1 MVRAAFDGVER
12 AGDPGVGSLETAR
25 KERDLISER
34 SPAQQRQVLS
44 PSRKRLTL
52 VATILGSSIAI
63 LDGSVVSVALPSIQR
78 SLGGGLAGQQW
89 VSNAYLLTLGSLILL
104 GGSLGDI
111 FGERRVFALG
121 VAGFG
126 VCSLLCA
133 VAPTIGLL
141 VAFRALQ
148 GVAGALLTP
157 SSLAVIVATFPQRE
171 RGPAIGTWTAWG
183 TIAGALGP
191 LVAGVI
197 LNVASWRWIFV
208 INLPLVAACLWLILK
223 AVPAASPAKTRRRVD
238 VVGAVLC
245 VLGLGGA
252 VFALIE
258 QPRLG
263 WSNPAVAG
271 SLIGG
276 VLLFSAFLVYESRA
290 SDPMLRLDLFKSR
303 NFAVGNVETLALY
316 GGLSALFFFLVLYL
330 QQVAGYTPLESGLAL
345 LPESLVMFALSS
357 RFGAL
362 ADRFGPRLFM
372 GGGPLVA
379 GAGMLLLLGF
389 GVRVHYLTEVL
400 PGILVFSLGLS
411 ITVAPLTAAIL
422 AGIDESE
429 AGIGSAVNNA
439 VARVAGLIAT
449 VAIGA
454 LVAAQFSSSLNNK
467 LAGRPLTPGGRAA
480 VAQAKALTFGRP
492 SVAGLPP
499 GEAAA
504 ITVATG
510 QSSLEAFRVG
520 VGVASGLVII
530 GGLIGAAG
538 IRNPRRVVRAS
549 QCSGGQLAGAPLDAA
564 GLHAP
569 QAA

>member
-1 MVRAAFDGVER
+1 
-12 AGDPGVGSLETAR
+12 
-25 KERDLISER
+25 
-34 SPAQQRQVLS
+34 
-44 PSRKRLTL
+44 LTL

-63 LDGSVVSVALPSIQR
+63 LDSSVVSVALPSIQR

-111 FGERRVFALG
+111 FGERRIFALG
-121 VAGFG
+121 VGGFG
-126 VCSLLCA
+126 LTSLLCA
-133 VAPTIGLL
+133 LAPTIGLL
-141 VAFRALQ
+141 VTFRALQ

-157 SSLAVIVATFPQRE
+157 SSLALIVSTFPERE

-191 LVAGVI
+191 LVAGGI
-197 LNVASWRWIFV
+197 LAVGSWRWIFV
-208 INLPLVAACLWLILK
+208 INLPLVVGCLWLIMK
-223 AVPAASPAKTRRRVD
+223 AVPKANPTATHRRVD
-238 VVGAVLC
+238 VVGALLG
-245 VLGLGGA
+245 VLGLGGT

-263 WSNPAVAG
+263 WSDPAVAG

-276 VLLFSAFLVYESRA
+276 VTLFAAFLVYEARA
-290 SDPMLRLDLFKSR
+290 PDPMLRLNLFKNR

-330 QQVAGYTPLESGLAL
+330 QQVAGYSPLKAGLAL
-345 LPESLVMFALSS
+345 LPESLIMFALSS

-362 ADRFGPRLFM
+362 ADRFGPRVFM
-372 GGGPLVA
+372 GGGPLIA
-379 GAGMLLLLGF
+379 GGGMLMLLLTV
-389 GVRVHYLTEVL
+389 GVHADYLTEVL
-400 PGILVFSLGLS
+400 PGILLFSLGLS

-422 AGIDESE
+422 AGIDQSE

-454 LVAAQFSSSLNNK
+454 IVAAQFSSSLDHH
-467 LAGRPLTPGGRAA
+467 LAGQPLTPRGHEA
-480 VAQAKALTFGRP
+480 VAEAKQLTLGRP
-492 SVAGLPP
+492 SVAGVPRR
-499 GEAAA
+499 EAVA
-504 ITVATG
+504 ITIDSG
-510 QSSLEAFRVG
+510 QSSLEAFRIG
-520 VGVASGLVII
+520 IGVASGLVVL

-538 IRNPRRVVRAS
+538 IRNPRRVVRAQ

-564 GLHAP
+564 GLHASV
-569 QAA
+569 

>member
-1 MVRAAFDGVER
+1 MTGSTSSLSADRGSAA
-12 AGDPGVGSLETAR
+12 S
-25 KERDLISER
+25 I
-34 SPAQQRQVLS
+34 
-44 PSRKRLTL
+44 KRLTL

-63 LDGSVVSVALPSIQR
+63 LDTSSVSVALPSIQR

-111 FGERRVFALG
+111 FGERRVFATG

-126 VCSLLCA
+126 ATSLLCA
-133 VAPTIGLL
+133 IAPSIGTLI
-141 VAFRALQ
+141 AFRALQ

-157 SSLAVIVATFPQRE
+157 SSLAVIIATFPQQE

-191 LVAGVI
+191 LVAGAI
-197 LNVASWRWIFV
+197 LNIASWRWIFV
-208 INLPLVAACLWLILK
+208 INLPLVTACLWLILK
-223 AVPAASPAKTRRRVD
+223 AVPAAKPGGPRRRVN
-238 VVGAVLC
+238 VIGAVLC
-245 VLGLGGA
+245 VLGLGGS

-263 WSNPAVAG
+263 WSSPAVSG
-271 SLIGG
+271 SLAAG
-276 VLLFSAFLVYESRA
+276 VLLFVAFLVYESRA

-316 GGLSALFFFLVLYL
+316 GGLSALFFFLTLYL
-330 QQVAGYTPLESGLAL
+330 QQVAGYSPLKSGLAL

-362 ADRFGPRLFM
+362 ADRLGPRWFM

-379 GAGMLLLLGF
+379 GGGMLMLLTV
-389 GVRVHYLTEVL
+389 GVHVDYLTEVL
-400 PGILVFSLGLS
+400 PAILLFSLGLS

-422 AGIDESE
+422 AGVSQEE
-429 AGIGSAVNNA
+429 AGIGSAINNA

-454 LVAAQFSSSLNNK
+454 LVAAQFSSSLDRH
-467 LAGRPLTPGGRAA
+467 LAGQPLTPRGHAA
-480 VAQAKALTFGRP
+480 VAEAKRLTLGRP
-492 SVAGLPP
+492 SVAGVPP
-499 GEAAA
+499 RQARA
-504 ITVATG
+504 IVTASDGASVD
-510 QSSLEAFRVG
+510 AFRLG
-520 VGVASGLVII
+520 VGVASALVIA

-538 IRNPRRVVRAS
+538 IRNPRRRVAAE
-549 QCSGGQLAGAPLDAA
+549 QCWGGQLAGAPLDAA
-564 GLHAP
+564 GLHTS

>member
-1 MVRAAFDGVER
+1 LTGASQGAAAVSS
-12 AGDPGVGSLETAR
+12 GSATQTV
-25 KERDLISER
+25 
-34 SPAQQRQVLS
+34 PA
-44 PSRKRLTL
+44 SRKRLTL

-63 LDGSVVSVALPSIQR
+63 LDSSVVSVALPSIQH

-121 VAGFG
+121 VGGFG
-126 VCSLLCA
+126 AASLLCA
-133 VAPTIGLL
+133 LAPSIELL
-141 VAFRALQ
+141 IAFRALQ
-148 GVAGALLTP
+148 GIAGALLTP
-157 SSLAVIVATFPQRE
+157 SSLAVIVATFPERE

-191 LVAGVI
+191 LVAGLI

-208 INLPLVAACLWLILK
+208 INVPLVVACLWLIKK
-223 AVPAASPAKTRRRVD
+223 AVPQTTPTNTQRRVD
-238 VVGAVLC
+238 VIGAVLC

-263 WSNPAVAG
+263 WSNPAVSG

-276 VLLFSAFLVYESRA
+276 VLAFAAFLIYESRA

-330 QQVAGYTPLESGLAL
+330 QQVAGYSPLKSGLAL
-345 LPESLVMFALSS
+345 LPESLIMFALSG

-362 ADRFGPRLFM
+362 ADRLGPRLFM
-372 GGGPLVA
+372 GGGPLIA
-379 GAGMLLLLGF
+379 GAGMLMLLSF
-389 GVRVHYLTEVL
+389 GVRVDYLTQAL

-422 AGIDESE
+422 AGVDQRE

-449 VAIGA
+449 VAVGA
-454 LVAAQFSSSLNNK
+454 LVAAQFSSSLDHR
-467 LAGRPLTPGGRAA
+467 LAGEPLTPRGHAA
-480 VAQAKALTFGRP
+480 VAQAKQLTLGRP
-492 SVAGLPP
+492 SVAGLPAHQ
-499 GEAAA
+499 AAT
-504 ITVATG
+504 ITAASG
-510 QSSLEAFRVG
+510 QSSLHAFRVG
-520 VGVASGLVII
+520 IGVAGALVII
-530 GGLIGAAG
+530 GGLVGAVG
-538 IRNPRRVVRAS
+538 IRNPKRIVRAG
-549 QCSGGQLAGAPLDAA
+549 QCPGGQLAGAPSVLALA
-564 GLHAP
+564 
-569 QAA
+569 

>member
-1 MVRAAFDGVER
+1 V
-12 AGDPGVGSLETAR
+12 P
-25 KERDLISER
+25 
-34 SPAQQRQVLS
+34 
-44 PSRKRLTL
+44 RKRLTL

-63 LDGSVVSVALPSIQR
+63 LDLSAVNVALPSIQR

-89 VSNAYLLTLGSLILL
+89 VSNAYLLTLASLILL

-111 FGERRVFALG
+111 FGERLVFGIG

-126 VCSLLCA
+126 VSSLLCA
-133 VAPTIGLL
+133 LAPSIAVLI
-141 VAFRALQ
+141 AFRAVQ
-148 GVAGALLTP
+148 GIAGALLTP
-157 SSLAVIVATFPQRE
+157 SSLAVIVATFPERE

-191 LVAGVI
+191 LVAGLI

-208 INLPLVAACLWLILK
+208 INLPLVVVCLWLIVR
-223 AVPAASPAKTRRRVD
+223 AVPSGNRSQTRRRVD

-245 VLGLGGA
+245 VLGLGGT

-263 WSNPAVAG
+263 WSDPAVSG

-276 VLLFSAFLVYESRA
+276 VLMFAGFLIYESRA
-290 SDPMLRLDLFKSR
+290 RDPMLRLELFKSR
-303 NFAVGNVETLALY
+303 NFAIGNVETLALY

-330 QQVAGYTPLESGLAL
+330 QQVAGYSPLKSGLAL
-345 LPESLVMFALSS
+345 LPESLIMFALSS

-362 ADRFGPRLFM
+362 ADRLGPRVFM
-372 GGGPLVA
+372 GGGPLIA
-379 GAGMLLLLGF
+379 GAGMLMLLGF
-389 GVRVHYLTEVL
+389 GVRVDYVTQVL

-411 ITVAPLTAAIL
+411 VTVAPLTAAIL
-422 AGIDESE
+422 AGIDQSE

-454 LVAAQFSSSLNNK
+454 LVAAQFSASLDQR

-480 VAQAKALTFGRP
+480 IAEAKQLTLGRP
-492 SVAGLPP
+492 SVAGLPRH
-499 GEAAA
+499 EAVV
-504 ITVATG
+504 ITVASG

-520 VGVASGLVII
+520 IAVASALVII

-564 GLHAP
+564 GVHAGS
-569 QAA
+569 AA

>member
-1 MVRAAFDGVER
+1 M
-12 AGDPGVGSLETAR
+12 AGTVSSPSPQSLSA
-25 KERDLISER
+25 
-34 SPAQQRQVLS
+34 
-44 PSRKRLTL
+44 SRKRLTL

-63 LDGSVVSVALPSIQR
+63 LDSSVVSVALPSIQR

-111 FGERRVFALG
+111 FGERRIFALG
-121 VAGFG
+121 VGGFG
-126 VCSLLCA
+126 LTSLLCA
-133 VAPTIGLL
+133 LAPTIGFLIG
-141 VAFRALQ
+141 FRALQ
-148 GVAGALLTP
+148 GIAGALLTP
-157 SSLAVIVATFPQRE
+157 SSLAVIVATFPERE

-191 LVAGVI
+191 LVAGLI

-208 INLPLVAACLWLILK
+208 INVPLVVVCLWLIMR
-223 AVPAASPAKTRRRVD
+223 AVPSTNPSATHRRVD
-238 VVGAVLC
+238 VIGALLC
-245 VLGLGGA
+245 VLGLGGT

-263 WSNPAVAG
+263 WSKPAVAG

-276 VLLFSAFLVYESRA
+276 VTLFAAFLAYESRA
-290 SDPMLRLDLFKSR
+290 RDPMLKLDLFKSR

-330 QQVAGYTPLESGLAL
+330 QQVAGYSPLQSGLAL

-372 GGGPLVA
+372 GAGPLVA
-379 GAGMLLLLGF
+379 GAGMLMLLSF

-411 ITVAPLTAAIL
+411 MTVAPLTAAIL

-454 LVAAQFSSSLNNK
+454 IVAGQFGTSLDNA
-467 LAGRPLTPGGRAA
+467 LAGRPLTPRGQAA
-480 VAQAKALTFGRP
+480 VTEAKQLTLGRP
-492 SVAGLPP
+492 SVSGLPRR
-499 GEAAA
+499 EAVA
-504 ITVATG
+504 ITVASG
-510 QSSLEAFRVG
+510 QSSLDAFRVG
-520 VGVASGLVII
+520 IGV
-530 GGLIGAAG
+530 
-538 IRNPRRVVRAS
+538 
-549 QCSGGQLAGAPLDAA
+549 
-564 GLHAP
+564 
-569 QAA
+569 

>member
-1 MVRAAFDGVER
+1 MPRFPTAA
-12 AGDPGVGSLETAR
+12 
-25 KERDLISER
+25 R
-34 SPAQQRQVLS
+34 SAPAPQSLS

-63 LDGSVVSVALPSIQR
+63 LDSSVVSVALPSIQR

-89 VSNAYLLTLGSLILL
+89 VTNAYLLTLGSLILL

-111 FGERRVFALG
+111 FGERRVFVLG
-121 VAGFG
+121 VGGFG

-148 GVAGALLTP
+148 GVSGALLTP

-191 LVAGVI
+191 LIAGVI

-208 INLPLVAACLWLILK
+208 INLPLVAVCLWLIRR
-223 AVPAASPAKTRRRVD
+223 AVPDASPTNAKRRVD
-238 VVGAVLC
+238 MVGAVLC
-245 VLGLGGA
+245 VLGLGGS

-263 WSNPAVAG
+263 WSNPAVSV

-276 VLLFSAFLVYESRA
+276 VLLFAAFLVYESRA

-330 QQVAGYTPLESGLAL
+330 QQVAGYTPLASGLAL
-345 LPESLVMFALSS
+345 LPESVVMFALSS

-362 ADRFGPRLFM
+362 ADRFGPRVFM

-379 GAGMLLLLGF
+379 GVGMLMLLGF
-389 GVRVHYLTEVL
+389 GVHVDYVTQVL

-422 AGIDESE
+422 AGIDERE

-454 LVAAQFSSSLNNK
+454 VVAAQFSSSLDHK
-467 LAGRPLTPGGRAA
+467 LAGQPLTARGQAA
-480 VAQAKALTFGRP
+480 VAQAKELTLGRP
-492 SVAGLPP
+492 SVAGLAPR
-499 GEAAA
+499 EAVA
-504 ITVATG
+504 ITVASG

-520 VGVASGLVII
+520 IGVASGLVIL
-530 GGLIGAAG
+530 GGLIGVAG

-564 GLHAP
+564 GLHAS
-569 QAA
+569 

>member
-1 MVRAAFDGVER
+1 M
-12 AGDPGVGSLETAR
+12 
-25 KERDLISER
+25 
-34 SPAQQRQVLS
+34 
-44 PSRKRLTL
+44 
-52 VATILGSSIAI
+52 
-63 LDGSVVSVALPSIQR
+63 
-78 SLGGGLAGQQW
+78 
-89 VSNAYLLTLGSLILL
+89 
-104 GGSLGDI
+104 
-111 FGERRVFALG
+111 
-121 VAGFG
+121 
-126 VCSLLCA
+126 
-133 VAPTIGLL
+133 
-141 VAFRALQ
+141 
-148 GVAGALLTP
+148 
-157 SSLAVIVATFPQRE
+157 IVATFPERE

-208 INLPLVAACLWLILK
+208 INVPLVVACLWLIFK
-223 AVPAASPAKTRRRVD
+223 AVPAAKTTKTRRRVD

-263 WSNPAVAG
+263 WSNLAVSG

-276 VLLFSAFLVYESRA
+276 LLLFAAFLIYESRA
-290 SDPMLRLDLFKSR
+290 SDPMLRLDLFASR
-303 NFAVGNVETLALY
+303 NFAVGNVETMALY

-345 LPESLVMFALSS
+345 LPESLVMFGLSS

-379 GAGMLLLLGF
+379 GAGMLMLLGF
-389 GVRVHYLTEVL
+389 GVHVNYLTQVL
-400 PGILVFSLGLS
+400 PGILVFSLGLAM
-411 ITVAPLTAAIL
+411 TVAPLTAAIL

-454 LVAAQFSSSLNNK
+454 LVAAQFGSSLDQK
-467 LAGRPLTPGGRAA
+467 LAGQPLTPGGRAA
-480 VAQAKALTFGRP
+480 VAEAKQLTFGRP

-499 GEAAA
+499 REGAA
-504 ITVATG
+504 ITIASG

-520 VGVASGLVII
+520 VGVASALVVI

-538 IRNPRRVVRAS
+538 IQNPRRVVSARR
-549 QCSGGQLAGAPLDAA
+549 CSGGQLAGAPLDAA
-564 GLHAP
+564 GLHASQP
-569 QAA
+569 A

>member
-1 MVRAAFDGVER
+1 MSSQAAGAAAPASASRAAS
-12 AGDPGVGSLETAR
+12 GSN
-25 KERDLISER
+25 
-34 SPAQQRQVLS
+34 
-44 PSRKRLTL
+44 KRLTL
-52 VATILGSSIAI
+52 IATILGSSIAI
-63 LDGSVVSVALPSIQR
+63 LDSSVVSVALPSIQR
-78 SLGGGLAGQQW
+78 NLGGGLAGQQW

-111 FGERRVFALG
+111 FGERRIFALG
-121 VAGFG
+121 VGGFG
-126 VCSLLCA
+126 LASLLCA
-133 VAPTIGLL
+133 LAPTIGLL
-141 VAFRALQ
+141 VAFRALE

-157 SSLAVIVATFPQRE
+157 SSLAVIVSTFPARE

-191 LVAGVI
+191 LVGGAILGVG
-197 LNVASWRWIFV
+197 SWRWIFV
-208 INLPLVAACLWLILK
+208 INLPLVGVCLWLIMR
-223 AVPAASPAKTRRRVD
+223 AVPAAAPSKTHRKVD
-238 VVGAVLC
+238 VIGALLC
-245 VLGLGGA
+245 VLGLGGT

-263 WSNPAVAG
+263 WSSPAVDG

-276 VLLFSAFLVYESRA
+276 VILFAAFVVYESRA
-290 SDPMLRLDLFKSR
+290 RHPMLRLDLFKSR

-330 QQVAGYTPLESGLAL
+330 QQVAGYSPLKSGLAL

-362 ADRFGPRLFM
+362 ADRLGPRLFM
-372 GGGPLVA
+372 GGGPLIA
-379 GAGMLLLLGF
+379 GAGMVMLLTF
-389 GVRVHYLTEVL
+389 GAHVSYLTEVL

-422 AGIDESE
+422 AGIDQTD

-454 LVAAQFSSSLNNK
+454 VVALQFGSALDHH
-467 LAGRPLTPGGRAA
+467 LASQRLTPRGRAA
-480 VAQAKALTFGRP
+480 VTEAKQLTLGRP

-499 GEAAA
+499 HEAMA
-504 ITVATG
+504 ITAASG
-510 QSSLEAFRVG
+510 QSSLEAFRIGIG
-520 VGVASGLVII
+520 VSSALVVL

-538 IRNPRRVVRAS
+538 IQNPRRVVRAQ
-549 QCSGGQLAGAPLDAA
+549 QCTGGQLAGAPLDAA
-564 GLHAP
+564 GVHASQ
-569 QAA
+569 QA